1 MGLTVPG
8 FVADLAADDTAVVVL
23 VVAARLLVPLLIPR
37 FPLVIIAALV
47 LDGIDNGVLAQFTD
61 VDLSADGPYQS
72 WDKALDIYYLAI
84 AYLATM
90 RNWSSDAAFRIS
102 QFLFYY
108 RLVGVML
115 FELLD
120 SRLMLLIFPNTFEY
134 FFIVVE
140 VIRLRFDPSRV
151 SARFW
156 LITAAA
162 LWVFVKLP
170 QEYWIHIAQRDMTDT
185 IVENPIVGVV
195 MALGVIILLVVAQ
208 FVVRPRLPPPAWRW
222 RFAADPLFTSVRDAH
237 ARYSER
243 LRRGRVVWGELAEK
257 VALLGLLGII
267 FASVIPSVE
276 ASLLEVTVGVVLI
289 VAANTAISMRFA
301 LSGRAGGEW
310 AAARFV
316 ALVVANLALV
326 FVGHSLLAG
335 DPFQLGTGLFFAGLI
350 TLILWL
356 FDVYRPIYDAR
367 FDGSPLGVTSV
378 ANFVHRVKTA
388 TP

>member
-1 MGLTVPG
+1 VILPG
-8 FVADLAADDTAVVVL
+8 FVADLAADDTAVVVV

-37 FPLVIIAALV
+37 FPLMIIAALV

-90 RNWSSDAAFRIS
+90 RNWTSDAAFRVS

-134 FFIVVE
+134 FFIAYE

-151 SARFW
+151 TARFW
-156 LITAAA
+156 VVTAVV

-185 IVENPIVGVV
+185 IRENPAVGV
-195 MALGVIILLVVAQ
+195 ALAVVAIVAIAVLLLVV
-208 FVVRPRLPPPAWRW
+208 RPILGAPAWGW
-222 RFAADPLFTSVRDAH
+222 RFAADPLVTSVRLAH
-237 ARYSER
+237 ARYAER

-257 VALLGLLGII
+257 IALLGLLGII

-289 VAANTAISMRFA
+289 VAANAAISMRFA
-301 LSGRAGGEW
+301 LGGRAGEQW

-316 ALVVANLALV
+316 ALVVVNLGLV

-335 DPFQLGTGLFFAGLI
+335 DAFQLGTGLFFAGLI

-367 FDGSPLGVTSV
+367 FDGSPIGVTST
-378 ANFVHRVKTA
+378 ADFVRRVRAA